1 MLALEIRLN
10 GELKAT
16 CGVEDAEALV
26 ASLHGRRNDAKAAA
40 DFGLYIECMGVR
52 PVDADTREVLKWVS
66 ARIRLGDEVAL
77 RFVEA
82 SQAQEPIDRQVI
94 PARGGSTDA

>member
-1 MLALEIRLN
+1 MLVLEIRLN

-16 CGVEDAEALV
+16 CGIEDADALA
-26 ASLHGRRNDAKAAA
+26 ASLHGRRNNATAAK
-40 DFGLYIECMGVR
+40 DFELYIECMGVR
-52 PVDADTREVLKWVS
+52 PVDADTREVLKWIS

-82 SQAQEPIDRQVI
+82 AQAQQPIDRQVI
-94 PARGGSTDA
+94 PARGLPPDA